1 MKDPVKAI
9 KAMYQTL
16 LSDAIE
22 FAGSPVKFR
31 LGEGDIADGNS
42 YIILSNIQA
51 KTVQNKE
58 KFKWDVNVTLDIY
71 CRQKVLTSDPFNS
84 VDVITERALELII
97 PSLNS
102 TGLDSTDD
110 FEIKNWSLEDT
121 SYSPVES
128 VTGSRLMKRQI
139 NIFQNLNEL

>member
-1 MKDPVKAI
+1 MKDPVKEI

-31 LGEGDIADGNS
+31 LGEGDIADNNS

-51 KTVQNKE
+51 KNVDNKALFSWDITVSI
-58 KFKWDVNVTLDIY
+58 DIY
-71 CRQKVLTSDPFNS
+71 SKQKVLLSDPFNS
-84 VDVITERALELII
+84 VDVIADKALQLII

-102 TGLDSTDD
+102 TGLTSTAD
-110 FEIKNWSLEDT
+110 FEVKTWRVEDT
-121 SYSPVES
+121 SYSAVES
-128 VTGSRLMKRQI
+128 ITGNRMMKRTI
-139 NIFQNLNEL
+139 NIFQKLNEL